1 MILGRFL
8 FWFII
13 IYVLYKFIVGFVM
26 PVAGASKKMKDAM
39 KNMQDNMNQPNA
51 EQATTPNNRN
61 TEKPSTV
68 SKGDY
73 IDFEEVKE

>member
-1 MILGRFL
+1 
-8 FWFII
+8 
-13 IYVLYKFIVGFVM
+13 M